1 MLLFFSI
8 RLMVLLTSPLVGIL
22 KEKNA
27 ISLSKGDI
35 NEFSKGETSKMYD
48 FDVFDILRVQ
58 H

>member
-1 MLLFFSI
+1 MFQCLFVFSI
-8 RLMVLLTSPLVGIL
+8 RLMGLPK

-35 NEFSKGETSKMYD
+35 NEFSKGENNKMYD
-48 FDVFDILRVQ
+48 SDDIFRVQ